1 MENLDLKKLAQF
13 KRAEIPVSKA
23 SVGGFI
29 SLLAGQNLVPIDVE
43 VSFDDPEGAEKPFA
57 PHYEQYIRPNIQ
69 VFEEKRIKA
78 LQTLRKRTLLAIL
91 IFIVCIAAVIAIAYA
106 EIVSPKLLI
115 FLAIGT
121 AMLLGM
127 WCYLPTKKY
136 KSEIKEKIFPNIFSF
151 FGEDYQYSEKAQL
164 SIESLKPS
172 GIIPSYDKEHTE
184 DYIKGSYKDV
194 VLELI
199 EAKLSSSSGTG
210 ANRTGADRRTTVH
223 FKGIII
229 LLSMNKKFSGKTI
242 VRRDAGKFYN
252 WVIDKVSKMEKVAL
266 EDPVFEK
273 KFEVY
278 SSDQVEARYL
288 LTTSFMERLLEL
300 SALFGDFGLEC
311 SFYGDKLLLM
321 IPSPKNHFETS
332 SIFQPV
338 AFTDDV
344 NTTLKEMLMIFQIID
359 ILKLHQRTGL

>member
-1 MENLDLKKLAQF
+1 MVNIDLNKLAEL
-13 KRAEIPVSKA
+13 KRAGIPVSSA
-23 SVGGFI
+23 SIGGFI

-43 VSFDDPEGAEKPFA
+43 VSFDDPEDAEKPFA
-57 PHYEQYIRPNIQ
+57 PHYEQYIRPHIQ
-69 VFEEKRIKA
+69 RFEEKRIEA
-78 LQTLRKRTLLAIL
+78 LQILRKRTLIAIL
-91 IFIVCIAAVIAIAYA
+91 IIVVCIAAVIANAYA
-106 EIVSPKLLI
+106 DIVAAKFLI
-115 FLAIGT
+115 FLVFGT
-121 AMLLGM
+121 AMMLSM

-136 KSEIKEKIFPNIFSF
+136 KSAIKEKIFPNIFNF
-151 FGEDYQYSEKAQL
+151 FGEDFQYSEKAQL

-172 GIIPSYDKEHTE
+172 GIIPSYDKDHTE

-210 ANRTGADRRTTVH
+210 KDRRTTVH
-223 FKGIII
+223 FKGIVI
-229 LLSMNKKFSGKTI
+229 LLSMNKNFSGKTI
-242 VRRDAGKFYN
+242 VQRDAGKFSN
-252 WVIDKVSKMEKVAL
+252 WVIDKIGKMKKVAL

-300 SALFGDFGLEC
+300 STLFGNLGLEC
-311 SFYGDKLLLM
+311 SFYDDKLLLM

-332 SIFQPV
+332 SIFQS
-338 AFTDDV
+338 ATFTEDV
-344 NTTLKEMLMIFQIID
+344 NTSLKEMLMIFQIID